1 MIWKKFE
8 ERKWQV
14 DLGEVKASLVDTE
27 SSTTSKAAH
36 GDHVSKSQN
45 LINLMKIFFNLLRK
59 KRP

>member
-1 MIWKKFE
+1 MTWKKFE

-14 DLGEVKASLVDTE
+14 DLGEIKASLVDTE
-27 SSTTSKAAH
+27 SSTTSKAAQ